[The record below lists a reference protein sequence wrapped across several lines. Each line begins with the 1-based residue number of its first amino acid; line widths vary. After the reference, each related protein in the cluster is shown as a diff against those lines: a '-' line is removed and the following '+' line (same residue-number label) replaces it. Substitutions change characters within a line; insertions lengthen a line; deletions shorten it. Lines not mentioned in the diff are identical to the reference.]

1 MKKLNEI
8 LFSMLTSVILLATFG
23 ASIAYATF
31 AESSSGT
38 EYAKSVVYNAKWF
51 EVLLVLLVVNLLGSV
66 IRYKIFNMKKFSVL
80 LFHFAFILMLAGA
93 AITRYFGYE
102 GIMHIRQG
110 ETSNEISSDKT
121 SVGITAEYKGEKVEK
136 ASEATFSE
144 NASNDFSEKLQ
155 IGGKTITVE
164 NELYV
169 LNSIETVVPDDQG
182 EPAVSLFV
190 MNHQNMG
197 GMDLILLNGET
208 NKFEDVS
215 FALNNVANK
224 SDVSFSVVNNQ
235 LFFTSTMP
243 VTKTSMM
250 QKSEMQILPGN
261 ITAIDERTIYKAANL
276 IFVLK
281 QFMPKAKKTL
291 TQMTPDMNKSGIKR
305 QGKNAIIFKV
315 SDGNTTKRIN
325 VFDSDNETSTPTFCQ
340 LNDVKVSVSYGMLM
354 RKLPFKI
361 TLNAFQLERYPGS
374 NSPSSYASDIIVTDT
389 EMKIVKPYRIF
400 MNNIL
405 NYRGYRFFQ
414 SSYDQDER
422 GTILSVNKDYWG
434 TLITYTGYLLMAI
447 GMLLTFFNK
456 NSRFR
461 TVLRWS
467 NDLQLKRKAGKAII
481 LAGLIVISGS
491 LFATNAETNKKAH
504 LNALN
509 SLLIQD
515 EVQGRIEPFNTY
527 ASDVLR
533 KISKKD
539 SYNKMSASEV
549 LLGMSSNPA
558 SWQNEPII
566 KVRNEQLAKE
576 LGAIKTYVSFNQLFN
591 AENGGAYRLKDQ
603 VDKVYQKEQST
614 RNEYDKEIINVDER
628 INICYQLFNGTMLN
642 LFPVSGREQEK
653 WVTAKSMMP
662 TTANG
667 QVCPAGFGAMGGGM
681 SGIPAPS
688 GMNGMDG
695 MSGMPSGGMP
705 AGTVKAPPL
714 KEGMQGMTPPHG
726 MGGMSE
732 EQLNSMM
739 GKGAI
744 TAQQSNPNSPEVL
757 LQNYLKA
764 ANEAFSNGNWA
775 PATEK
780 LLLIK
785 NYQLQN
791 GGNNLP
797 SSSKVSLE
805 IAYNKLNIFNQ
816 LGYIYTFIGL
826 ILLALHLIN
835 IFRIKSGLEKV
846 LNNAIY
852 LFMFIFAVYSIGLSI
867 RWYIS
872 GHAPWSNGY
881 ETMIFVGWA
890 SALSGLIFAKKSPIS
905 LAVTGILSA
914 IALIVAS
921 MSWMN
926 PEITNL
932 VPVLKSY
939 WLIIHVA
946 IITSSYGFLAMGA
959 LLGFLNL
966 SLMISRTKKNSDRL
980 KVTIQEISYI
990 IELSLIV
997 GLFLL
1002 SIGCFIGGVW
1012 ANESWGRYWGWDP
1025 KETWALVSILVY
1037 SAILHLRNVPNG
1049 TNQFILSSLSVVGF
1063 STIIMTFFGVNYY
1076 LSGMHSYAQ
1085 GSAPSVPGGVYVAV
1099 VLVFALI
1106 GWAYNSEKKN
1116 KI

>member
-1 MKKLNEI
+1 MKKLNDI
-8 LFSMLTSVILLATFG
+8 LFSMLTSVILLVIFG

-51 EVLLVLLVVNLLGSV
+51 EVLLALLVINLLGSV
-66 IRYKIFNMKKFSVL
+66 IRYKILNKKKFSVL

-93 AITRYFGYE
+93 AITRYFGSE
-102 GIMHIRQG
+102 GVMHIRQG
-110 ETSNEISSDKT
+110 ETTNEITSDKT
-121 SVGITAEYKGEKVEK
+121 SISITAEYKGEIREK
-136 ASEATFSE
+136 ATEATFSE
-144 NASNDFSEKLQ
+144 NTSTDFSEKVQ
-155 IGGKTITVE
+155 IGGKTLTIE

-169 LNSIETVVPDDQG
+169 PNAVETVVPDNQG

-190 MNHQNMG
+190 MNHQSMG
-197 GMDLILLNGET
+197 GMDLVLLNGET
-208 NKFEDVS
+208 TKFEDIS
-215 FALNNVANK
+215 FAFNNTNK
-224 SDVSFSVVNNQ
+224 ADITFSVVNDQ
-235 LFFTSTMP
+235 MFFKSTLP
-243 VTKTSMM
+243 ITKSSMM
-250 QKSEMQILPGN
+250 QKTESQVIPGT
-261 ITAIDERTIYKAANL
+261 ITPADERIIYKAANL

-291 TQMTPDMNKSGIKR
+291 TQMTPDMNKSGIKQ

-325 VFDSDNETSTPTFCQ
+325 VFDSGSESFVPATCQ

-354 RKLPFKI
+354 RKLPFNI
-361 TLNAFQLERYPGS
+361 TLNAFQLDRYPGS
-374 NSPSSYASDIIVTDT
+374 NSPSSFASEIIVTDT
-389 EMKIVKPYRIF
+389 EKKIVKPYRIF

-414 SSYDQDER
+414 SSYDTDEK
-422 GTILSVNKDYWG
+422 GTILSVNHDYWG
-434 TLITYTGYLLMAI
+434 TTITYTGYLLMAI

-467 NDLQLKRKAGKAII
+467 NELQLKRKAGKAII
-481 LAGLIVISGS
+481 LAGLIAISGS

-504 LNALN
+504 LNELN
-509 SLLIQD
+509 NLLIQD

-549 LLGMSSNPA
+549 ILGMVANPS

-576 LGAIKTYVSFNQLFN
+576 LGAVKTYISFNQLFN
-591 AENGGAYRLKDQ
+591 PENGTYRLKDQ
-603 VDKVYQKEQST
+603 VDKVYQKDQSI
-614 RNEYDKEIINVDER
+614 RNEYDKELINVDER
-628 INICYQLFNGTMLN
+628 INICYQLFNGNMLN
-642 LFPVSGREQEK
+642 LFPVQGREKDK
-653 WVTAKSMMP
+653 WVTAKTTIT

-667 QVCPAGFGAMGGGM
+667 QVCPAGGGM
-681 SGIPAPS
+681 T
-688 GMNGMDG
+688 GMEGMGSMPMADG
-695 MSGMPSGGMP
+695 MAE

-714 KEGMQGMTPPHG
+714 KEGMEGMTPPPG
-726 MGGMSE
+726 MGGMTE

-739 GKGAI
+739 GKHSTIAHTI
-744 TAQQSNPNSPEVL
+744 DPNSPETL
-757 LQNYLKA
+757 LQNYLKV
-764 ANEAFSNGNWA
+764 ANEAFSTGNWA
-775 PATEK
+775 PATEA
-780 LLLIK
+780 LILIK
-785 NYQLQN
+785 KYQVQN

-797 SSSKVSLE
+797 SNTKVNLE
-805 IAYNKLNIFNQ
+805 VTYNKLNVFNQ
-816 LGYIYTFIGL
+816 LAYIYTFIGL
-826 ILLALHLIN
+826 ILLVFHLIS
-835 IFRIKSGLEKV
+835 IFKSKSGFEKII
-846 LNNAIY
+846 NNSFYLFLLVFAIY
-852 LFMFIFAVYSIGLSI
+852 TVGLAI

-881 ETMIFVGWA
+881 ESMIFVGWA

-905 LAVTGILSA
+905 LAVTGILAA

-966 SLMISRTKKNSDRL
+966 GLMISRTKKNAARL
-980 KVTIQEISYI
+980 KDTIQEISYI

-1085 GSAPSVPGGVYVAV
+1085 GSAPAVPAGVYVAV
-1099 VLVFALI
+1099 ILVFALI
-1106 GWAYNSEKKN
+1106 GLAYNAEKKN
-1116 KI
+1116 KIKD

>member
-1 MKKLNEI
+1 MKKLNNI
-8 LFSMLTSVILLATFG
+8 LFSMLTSVILLVIFG

-51 EVLLVLLVVNLLGSV
+51 EVLLALLVINLLGSV
-66 IRYKIFNMKKFSVL
+66 IRYKILNKKKFSVL

-110 ETSNEISSDKT
+110 ETSNEITSDKT
-121 SVGITAEYKGEKVEK
+121 SVGISAEYKGVKVEK
-136 ASEATFSE
+136 TTEATFSE
-144 NASNDFSEKLQ
+144 NTSTDFSEKLQ
-155 IGGKTITVE
+155 VGGKTITVE
-164 NELYV
+164 NELFV
-169 LNSIETVVPDDQG
+169 PNSVETVVPDDQG
-182 EPAVSLFV
+182 EPAVSFFV
-190 MNHQNMG
+190 MNHQSMG

-208 NKFEDVS
+208 IKTEDIS
-215 FALNNVANK
+215 FALNNNTEKA
-224 SDVSFSVVNNQ
+224 DVSFSVVNNQ

-243 VTKTSMM
+243 VTKSSMM
-250 QKSEMQILPGN
+250 QKGETQVLPGT
-261 ITAIDERTIYKAANL
+261 ITAVEDKIIYKASNM

-281 QFMPKAKKTL
+281 EFIPRAKKTL
-291 TQMTPDMNKSGIKR
+291 TQMTPDMNKSDMKK

-325 VFDSDNETSTPTFCQ
+325 VFDSGSEISTPAICQ
-340 LNDVKVSVSYGMLM
+340 LNDVTISVSYGMLM

-361 TLNAFQLERYPGS
+361 TLNTFQLDRYPGS
-374 NSPSSYASDIIVTDT
+374 NSPSSFASDIIVTDT
-389 EMKIVKPYRIF
+389 EKKIVKPYRIF

-422 GTILSVNKDYWG
+422 GTILSVNHDYWG
-434 TLITYTGYLLMAI
+434 TTITYIGYLLMAI

-467 NDLQLKRKAGKAII
+467 NEIQLKRKVGKTIL
-481 LAGLIVISGS
+481 LAGLIAFSGS
-491 LFATNAETNKKAH
+491 LFATTAEANKKAH

-515 EVQGRIEPFNTY
+515 EIQGRIEPFNTF

-539 SYNKMSASEV
+539 SYNKYSASEV
-549 LLGMSSNPA
+549 LLGMIANPA

-576 LGAIKTYVSFNQLFN
+576 LGATKTYLSFNQLFN
-591 AENGGAYRLKDQ
+591 SENGGVYRLKDQ
-603 VDKVYQKEQST
+603 VDKVYQKDQSI

-628 INICYQLFNGTMLN
+628 INICYQLFNGTMLTI
-642 LFPVSGREQEK
+642 FPVSGRDQEK
-653 WVTAKSMMP
+653 WVIAKSM
-662 TTANG
+662 TTTSVAGN
-667 QVCPAGFGAMGGGM
+667 QVCPAGFGANGGGM
-681 SGIPAPS
+681 SGMPTSS
-688 GMNGMDG
+688 GMNGMPSSDG
-695 MSGMPSGGMP
+695 SDE
-705 AGTVKAPPL
+705 AGTLKAPPL
-714 KEGMQGMTPPHG
+714 KEGMEGMTPPHG
-726 MGGMSE
+726 MGGMSD
-732 EQLNSMM
+732 EQLNSLM
-739 GKGAI
+739 GNHVTTTHGAD
-744 TAQQSNPNSPEVL
+744 PNSPETL

-764 ANEAFSNGNWA
+764 TNDAYSTGNWA
-775 PATEK
+775 PATEA
-780 LLLIK
+780 LMLIK
-785 NYQLQN
+785 KFQRQN

-797 SSSKVSLE
+797 SNTKVNLE
-805 IAYNKLNIFNQ
+805 VTYNKLNIFNQ
-816 LGYIYTFIGL
+816 LAYIYTFIGF
-826 ILLALHLIN
+826 ILLVLHLIS
-835 IFRIKSGLEKV
+835 IFKSKSGFEKI
-846 LNNAIY
+846 LNNSIY
-852 LFMFIFAVYSIGLSI
+852 LFYVVFAIYTVGLAI

-872 GHAPWSNGY
+872 SHAPWSNGY
-881 ETMIFVGWA
+881 ESMIFVGWA
-890 SALSGLIFAKKSPIS
+890 AALSGLVFAKKSPIS
-905 LAVTGILSA
+905 LAVTGILAA

-966 SLMISRTKKNSDRL
+966 GLMISRTKKNAARL
-980 KVTIQEISYI
+980 KDTIQEITYI

-1002 SIGCFIGGVW
+1002 SVGCFIGGVW

-1037 SAILHLRNVPNG
+1037 AAILHLRNVPNG
-1049 TNQFILSSLSVVGF
+1049 TNQFILSSLSVLGF

-1085 GSAPSVPGGVYVAV
+1085 GSAPAVPTGVYVAV
-1099 VLVFALI
+1099 MLIFVLI
-1106 GWAYNSEKKN
+1106 GLAYNAEKKN
-1116 KI
+1116 KIKN